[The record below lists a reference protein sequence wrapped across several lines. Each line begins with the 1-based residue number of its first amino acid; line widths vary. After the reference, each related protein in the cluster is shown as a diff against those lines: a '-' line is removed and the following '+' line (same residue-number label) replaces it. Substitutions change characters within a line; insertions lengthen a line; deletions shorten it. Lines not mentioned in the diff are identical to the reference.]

1 MKAPS
6 RPEGSAHP
14 FLKWHF
20 RGWKSLL
27 VFPLGDFLNKLLFG
41 STGEVEPPYPK
52 EVTKGNRR
60 LLKRFESRAPSHL
73 LSATPRTGDK
83 HVPRHLN
90 AIIYAVK
97 IIPVILYG
105 QVNLHSPEQRLGWVR
120 PLQGPFP
127 TSSPLPGCWHLAS
140 VPSYVLG
147 LI

>member
-60 LLKRFESRAPSHL
+60 LLKWFESRAPSHL
-73 LSATPRTGDK
+73 LSATPHTGDK

-140 VPSYVLG
+140 VPSYVWG